1 MEFLFLSQLQPIL
14 LQNIMFYKCMDKKV
28 TLIVMDKKVTLIV
41 MDKKVN
47 LIVMDMRVKLSSIF
61 WR

>member
-14 LQNIMFYKCMDKKV
+14 LQNIMFYKCMDKKA
-28 TLIVMDKKVTLIV
+28 TQIVMDKKVT
-41 MDKKVN
+41 